1 MARWVVAG
9 EAGSL
14 PAGRG
19 KVATI
24 EGVRFAVF
32 KDGADYRV
40 VDDSCPHQGASLG
53 EGSVLNG
60 SVICPWHSWV
70 FDLKTGECPNAPSI
84 QVRSYPVRVVSGV
97 IEFDLDGT
105 ITAESTP

>member
-9 EAGSL
+9 ETGSV

-19 KVATI
+19 QVVI
-24 EGVRFAVF
+24 IDGSRFAVF

-40 VDDSCPHQGASLG
+40 LDDSCPHQGASLG

-70 FDLKTGECPNAPSI
+70 FDLATGECPNAPSI
-84 QVRSYPVRVVSGV
+84 QVRSYPVRVVAGV

-105 ITAESTP
+105 STTESTP